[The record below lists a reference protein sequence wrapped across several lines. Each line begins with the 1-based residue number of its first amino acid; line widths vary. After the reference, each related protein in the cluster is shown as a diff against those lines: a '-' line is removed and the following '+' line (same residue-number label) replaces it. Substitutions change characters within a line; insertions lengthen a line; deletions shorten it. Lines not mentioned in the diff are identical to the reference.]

1 MFQVFFFIL
10 IIFLFSAKSGRGD
23 AKKWWGRGPTS
34 LSPSAVPEEARILLV
49 ISDGTVREKRPKLT
63 RYDGRRIQLNEMSAT
78 KMGVT
83 NFQKIPVTSVTGVKI
98 QSISLITNIEIQ
110 FMNSVKIIESN
121 FVFHFIT

>member
-1 MFQVFFFIL
+1 M
-10 IIFLFSAKSGRGD
+10 
-23 AKKWWGRGPTS
+23 
-34 LSPSAVPEEARILLV
+34 V
-49 ISDGTVREKRPKLT
+49 ISDGTIREKRTKLT

-83 NFQKIPVTSVTGVKI
+83 NFQKILVTSLTGVKI

-121 FVFHFIT
+121 LYISYH

>member
-1 MFQVFFFIL
+1 M
-10 IIFLFSAKSGRGD
+10 
-23 AKKWWGRGPTS
+23 
-34 LSPSAVPEEARILLV
+34 V
-49 ISDGTVREKRPKLT
+49 ISDGTIREKRTKLT

-83 NFQKIPVTSVTGVKI
+83 NFQKILVTSLTGVKI

-121 FVFHFIT
+121 LILHFIT